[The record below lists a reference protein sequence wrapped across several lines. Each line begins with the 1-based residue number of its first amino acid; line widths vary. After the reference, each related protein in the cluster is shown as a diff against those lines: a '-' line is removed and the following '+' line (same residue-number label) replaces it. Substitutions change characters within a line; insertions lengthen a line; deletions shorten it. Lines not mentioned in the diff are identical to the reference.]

1 MILDPYVELYNGDAL
16 TVLKT
21 FSAESVQ
28 CCITSPPYWGLR
40 HYECDGQLGI
50 EKTPEEY
57 VSNLVDVFRAIK
69 SVLKKDGTCWLNL
82 GDSYAGGGRGWEY
95 CKEKGK
101 QLTNKGVIGVPKS
114 IIPRGLKAKDL
125 VGIPWRVAFALQ
137 ADGWYLR
144 QDIVWFK
151 PNNFPESVTD
161 RCTKAHEYIFLLSK
175 SQKYYFDNEAI
186 KEKTVTN
193 DDSVRDRDNSKL
205 NNTPGRTRMAGLTT
219 NSYEMRNKRSVW
231 EINTAPY
238 KEAHFA
244 TFPPE
249 LVQPMVLAG
258 CPIGGT
264 VIDPFAGSGTTL
276 EVAKSLNRKSI
287 GIELNPNY
295 CELIKKRV
303 SNVTLPMDFGEEP
316 SMTEEAINY
325 EAKLI

>member
-1 MILDPYVELYNGDAL
+1 
-16 TVLKT
+16 
-21 FSAESVQ
+21 
-28 CCITSPPYWGLR
+28 
-40 HYECDGQLGI
+40 
-50 EKTPEEY
+50 
-57 VSNLVDVFRAIK
+57 
-69 SVLKKDGTCWLNL
+69 
-82 GDSYAGGGRGWEY
+82 
-95 CKEKGK
+95 
-101 QLTNKGVIGVPKS
+101 
-114 IIPRGLKAKDL
+114 
-125 VGIPWRVAFALQ
+125 
-137 ADGWYLR
+137 
-144 QDIVWFK
+144 
-151 PNNFPESVTD
+151 
-161 RCTKAHEYIFLLSK
+161 
-175 SQKYYFDNEAI
+175 
-186 KEKTVTN
+186 
-193 DDSVRDRDNSKL
+193 
-205 NNTPGRTRMAGLTT
+205 
-219 NSYEMRNKRSVW
+219 MRNKRSVW